1 MNEMRY
7 RLERFRP
14 GGNVDVRYRA
24 TREAAEA
31 LVERWE
37 RETPGAEIRALFELL
52 RITGAGGDRHR
63 MGSLHLARHAAELDS
78 RKE

>member
-24 TREAAEA
+24 TREATDA

-37 RETPGAEIRALFELL
+37 RETPGAEIRVLFELL
-52 RITGAGGDRHR
+52 RITGAGGDRR
-63 MGSLHLARHAAELDS
+63 RTGPLHLAPHAELIGG
-78 RKE
+78 KE

>member
-14 GGNVDVRYRA
+14 GGKVDVRYRA
-24 TREAAEA
+24 TREAADA

-37 RETPGAEIRALFELL
+37 RETPGAEIRVLFELL
-52 RITGAGGDRHR
+52 RITGAGGDRR
-63 MGSLHLARHAAELDS
+63 RTGSLHLAPHAELIGG
-78 RKE
+78 KE